1 MWKKGEKME
10 KLKITLL
17 YEMYLQNNILEL
29 LNIYI

>member
-17 YEMYLQNNILEL
+17 HEMYLQNNILEL